1 MSSQEIH
8 LPNLWSIMTTTY
20 DIAAGLDIHK
30 RFIMATILWASGE
43 KIQRRFERTA
53 QGILAIK
60 EWILE
65 NKCQVVA
72 CESTSDYWVPI
83 YDALCDFVTMIVGNA
98 HDIKVLTH
106 KKTDKIDS
114 ENIARLALK
123 DMIKPSRVFT
133 RNHRDFRKLVRLRHF
148 LVRKRTDLKNRIHS
162 ILDGELFHL
171 SDSLTDIFGK
181 SGMNI
186 LNGILEGKSADE
198 IICTLPPQVRKKKQG
213 DIRALLAQSLS
224 QVALIQ
230 LGHCLKVMTRLDEE
244 IDLLTNTAIA
254 YAQDKH
260 ARELKILMS
269 VPGIG
274 QISAITLIAEIGNF
288 HDFKSGSNLASWLGL
303 VPNVYQSAG
312 TSRKCSITKRGS
324 RLGRW
329 ILIEAAHAAS
339 RSRKSALRN
348 FYYSKKSSIGAKKA
362 IVALA
367 RKMATIIWHL
377 IFNDEIYKAL
387 RQLMW
392 VGLILAVH
400 DGGRSSS

>member
-1 MSSQEIH
+1 MSSQEIL
-8 LPNLWSIMTTTY
+8 LPNLWSIMTTMYT
-20 DIAAGLDIHK
+20 IAAGLDIHK

-98 HDIKVLTH
+98 HDIKVQTH

-133 RNHRDFRKLVRLRHF
+133 RGHRDFRKLVRLRHF

-186 LNGILEGKSADE
+186 LNGLLEGKSADE
-198 IICTLPPQVRKKKQG
+198 IISTLPPQVRKKKQG
-213 DIRALLAQSLS
+213 DIRDLLAQSLS
-224 QVALIQ
+224 QVALTQ

-244 IDLLTNTAIA
+244 IDPEQQKNDH
-254 YAQDKH
+254 Y
-260 ARELKILMS
+260 
-269 VPGIG
+269 
-274 QISAITLIAEIGNF
+274 
-288 HDFKSGSNLASWLGL
+288 
-303 VPNVYQSAG
+303 NVLPYP
-312 TSRKCSITKRGS
+312 
-324 RLGRW
+324 
-329 ILIEAAHAAS
+329 
-339 RSRKSALRN
+339 
-348 FYYSKKSSIGAKKA
+348 
-362 IVALA
+362 
-367 RKMATIIWHL
+367 
-377 IFNDEIYKAL
+377 
-387 RQLMW
+387 
-392 VGLILAVH
+392 
-400 DGGRSSS
+400 